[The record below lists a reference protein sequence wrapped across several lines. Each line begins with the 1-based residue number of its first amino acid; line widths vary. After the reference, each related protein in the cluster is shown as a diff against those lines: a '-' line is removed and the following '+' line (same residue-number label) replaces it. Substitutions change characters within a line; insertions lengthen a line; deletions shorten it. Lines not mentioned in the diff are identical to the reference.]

1 MTSIKD
7 LNLSPETYKILA
19 DNGIKTI
26 EGLSKFS
33 EDELLRLKPYDYC
46 FNPSYEMIKEI
57 KTNLCLLG
65 LSLES
70 NHEERILDT
79 EKRIVELNLPRVT
92 IERLKRNRVVT
103 TGVLSTLDE
112 KDFSRM
118 YRIGKGTL
126 NNIKKVLPLENDKI
140 KKINH
145 KDMILKDLTREEAKY
160 YEKQS
165 KIVEANIAEEKRKYI
180 EEEKQKRE
188 NIHRREL
195 LLEMN
200 ANELY
205 IPSPVLKNGK
215 TITTFRLKDIIFI
228 DKEDIKNSFEI
239 ENEISK
245 LDIEGLHLGMNT
257 KDVLKLVVSE
267 MDLKK
272 VEEYKL
278 DRHIEEL
285 RVIEK
290 IYEEK
295 QKKYVLNEEL
305 KTNKNLVEYLEN
317 LIKEN
322 EMLREENDK
331 YKAMINEKISET
343 GSSKK

>member
-1 MTSIKD
+1 MTNIKD

-33 EDELLRLKPYDYC
+33 EDELLRLKPYDYS

-70 NHEERILDT
+70 NHEEKILDT
-79 EKRIVELNLPRVT
+79 EKRVIELNLPRVT
-92 IERLKRNRVVT
+92 IERLKRNRIVT
-103 TGVLSTLDE
+103 TGVLSTFDE

-118 YRIGKGTL
+118 YRIGRRTL
-126 NNIKKVLPLENDKI
+126 NDIKEVLPLEDDKI
-140 KKINH
+140 IKTNH
-145 KDMILKDLTREEAKY
+145 KDMVLKDLTQEESKY

-165 KIVEANIAEEKRKYI
+165 KIVEKNIAEEKRKYL
-180 EEEKQKRE
+180 ETEKQKRE

-215 TITTFRLKDIIFI
+215 VITTFRLKDIIFI
-228 DKEDIKNSFEI
+228 DKEDIKNSFEV

-245 LDIEGLHLGMNT
+245 LGIENLHLGMNP
-257 KDVLKLVVSE
+257 KDVLNLVVSD
-267 MDLKK
+267 MDLKRI
-272 VEEYKL
+272 EEYKL
-278 DRHIEEL
+278 DRHIMEL

-295 QKKYVLNEEL
+295 QKNYVLNEEL

-322 EMLREENDK
+322 EMLREENNK

>member
-33 EDELLRLKPYDYC
+33 EDELLHLKPYDHS
-46 FNPSYEMIKEI
+46 FLPSYEKIKEI
-57 KTNLCLLG
+57 KTNLNLYG

-70 NHEERILDT
+70 NNEERVLDT
-79 EKRIVELNLPRVT
+79 EKRIVELDLPRVT
-92 IERLKRNRVVT
+92 IERLRRNRIVT

-126 NNIKKVLPLENDKI
+126 DNIKKVLPLENDKI

-145 KDMILKDLTREEAKY
+145 KDMILKDLTQEEAKY

-165 KIVEANIAEEKRKYI
+165 KMVEANIADEKRKYI

-200 ANELY
+200 VNELY

-245 LDIEGLHLGMNT
+245 LGIEGLHLGMNP

-295 QKKYVLNEEL
+295 QKNYVLNEEL
-305 KTNKNLVEYLEN
+305 KTNKNLVEYLEK

-331 YKAMINEKISET
+331 YKTMINEKISET